1 MNKNMEI
8 NTGLSKSEI
17 KLTGIIF
24 MIYMFRML
32 GIFMIF
38 PILSIFLNNY
48 DGSTS
53 FLIGVALGIWGLT
66 NALFQIPLGILS
78 DFIGRKKIIIF
89 GLIIFIVGS
98 IIAGMATDVMTVI
111 LGRSLQ
117 GVGAISGS
125 LMALASD
132 ISSERNRTTVMALVG
147 IGIGFSFFLSF
158 LIGPIIAH
166 VYDLSGVFFA
176 AAIFSFFSI
185 ILIIYFPDTKNIK
198 PSEKFQ
204 FSEVKKLFYNKDIV
218 NCYGGIFV
226 LHLILTACFVAIPI
240 TLTDIHEIS
249 SSEYPQVFSFILS
262 MSLLLI
268 IPLLFLER
276 KNTQKTYVYSSLI
289 LLCSLVGLAGFYSN
303 AIYTI
308 FFLVFLMGSF
318 SVLEASLPSS
328 ISKIAPT
335 SSRGASMGFFS
346 TFQFLG
352 TFVGGIVG
360 GFVLQNSS
368 LSVIFLVC
376 AIISGIWIGTL
387 LLQMNDE

>member
-1 MNKNMEI
+1 MTI
-8 NTGLSKSEI
+8 NTGLSKLEI
-17 KLTGIIF
+17 KLTGTIF

-38 PILSIFLNNY
+38 PILSIFLKHY
-48 DGSTS
+48 DGSTP

-66 NALFQIPLGILS
+66 NAIFQIPLGILS
-78 DFIGRKKIIIF
+78 DFIGRKKVIIF
-89 GLIIFIVGS
+89 GLTIFILGS
-98 IIAGMATDVMTVI
+98 IIAAIATDVITI
-111 LGRSLQ
+111 IIGRSLQ
-117 GVGAISGS
+117 GIGAISGS

-132 ISSERNRTTVMALVG
+132 ISSEKNRTTVMTLVG
-147 IGIGFSFFLSF
+147 VGIGFSFFLSF

-166 VYDLSGVFFA
+166 IYNLSGVFFA

-185 ILIIYFPDTKNIK
+185 LLIIYFPDIKNVK
-198 PSEKFQ
+198 TSENFQ
-204 FSEVKKLFYNKDIV
+204 FSEVKKLFYNKKIL
-218 NCYGGIFV
+218 NCYGGIFI

-240 TLTDIHEIS
+240 TLTDIHDIS
-249 SSEYPQVFSFILS
+249 SSEYPQVFSFVLS

-276 KNTQKTYVYSSLI
+276 KSPTKTYIYSSLI
-289 LLCSLVGLAGFYSN
+289 LLCSLIGLAKFHSDVT
-303 AIYTI
+303 YTI
-308 FFLVFLMGSF
+308 LSLVFLMGSF

-328 ISKIAPT
+328 ISKIAPV

-352 TFVGGIVG
+352 TFVGGILG

-376 AIISGIWIGTL
+376 AIISGIWIGTSM
-387 LLQMNDE
+387 LQIKHR